1 MCEVGFYKKLKIN
14 VFMSGRIVDRF
25 LGLAVSIPSAL
36 GVRLQV
42 SGLQYCGL
50 KLDTGLV
57 RLPYSHGKRDEG
69 RWQLLIRYRSGS
81 SRSWKPWL
89 GLLFQPENKMSH
101 HQRLQSAL
109 LFYTPSTLL
118 CVRHVWPMGLKL
130 CVPGWWWTENA
141 ICLRRLCS
149 IFLSL
154 NK

>member
-81 SRSWKPWL
+81 SRS
-89 GLLFQPENKMSH
+89 
-101 HQRLQSAL
+101 
-109 LFYTPSTLL
+109 
-118 CVRHVWPMGLKL
+118 
-130 CVPGWWWTENA
+130 
-141 ICLRRLCS
+141 
-149 IFLSL
+149 
-154 NK
+154 